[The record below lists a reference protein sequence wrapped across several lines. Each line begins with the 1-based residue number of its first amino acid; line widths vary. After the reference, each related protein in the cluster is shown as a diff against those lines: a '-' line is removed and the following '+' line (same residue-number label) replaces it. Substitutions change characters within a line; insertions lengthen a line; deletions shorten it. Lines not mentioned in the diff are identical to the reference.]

1 MESNKELKNC
11 PNCNER
17 ISVHD
22 VQCPYCKYI
31 DDKRYKKENDKLKK
45 KKKDTKL
52 NEKKLKKKLNPSKKT
67 KQRNALLVY
76 AISTFLILVCVII
89 LVIKRFM

>member
-1 MESNKELKNC
+1 M
-11 PNCNER
+11 
-17 ISVHD
+17 
-22 VQCPYCKYI
+22 
-31 DDKRYKKENDKLKK
+31 KK

-76 AISTFLILVCVII
+76 AISTLVILVCVII